1 VLWNASG
8 TLTPTEI
15 EMSETSNG
23 PAFAAAE
30 KAAMKVQHIREES
43 TREQLQRIAKFP
55 SDDRILTEHVN
66 PIVPRMAPRLA
77 PNLWCGT
84 RYATFGFDD
93 IAASDDGEA
102 DSSGQARA
110 SAGRGL

>member
-23 PAFAAAE
+23 PASAAAE
-30 KAAMKVQHIREES
+30 KAAMKAHHTREES

-55 SDDRILTEHVN
+55 SDDRILTEHIL
-66 PIVPRMAPRLA
+66 PIVTRTAPRLA
-77 PNLWCGT
+77 PNLGYGT
-84 RYATFGFDD
+84 RYATFGFND

-102 DSSGQARA
+102 DSCGHARA
-110 SAGRGL
+110 SVGRGL